1 MSQDKFDKIIL
12 AIQKNDNT
20 KVAVIQAVRMTLRYP
35 DLAQSWF
42 NSLPEATLD

>member
-20 KVAVIQAVRMTLRYP
+20 KVAVIQAVRITLQYP

-42 NSLPEATLD
+42 NSLPETTLD